1 LVVSGWYGSSRREK
15 PLFDQRLQGRRRRE
29 TRVRRAGAPP
39 VEGKKE
45 RGLLSFPSS
54 ISGAAEG
61 KGKE

>member
-1 LVVSGWYGSSRREK
+1 MVVAGERNLSLIKDYKE
-15 PLFDQRLQGRRRRE
+15 GRRRSE